1 MIAISISDEIKS
13 LQNKQFDN
21 NSFDESIKLY
31 KNLISSGIT
40 KPRGYCLSSI
50 ADYTTYI
57 YHSNNIFQ
65 NK

>member
-1 MIAISISDEIKS
+1 MNAISISDEIKS

-31 KNLISSGIT
+31 KNLISSDIT

-50 ADYTTYI
+50 ADYTTNI
-57 YHSNNIFQ
+57 YYSNNVFQ